1 MIEKL
6 SRAEL
11 DRFRATA
18 SYPEY
23 EVIADMRKGEG
34 GKVVVADAG
43 VSRQT
48 VKNRL
53 KSTAKAYGIDI
64 KFLRSKP
71 ELVVFEIAGK

>member
-34 GKVVVADAG
+34 GRIAVADAG

-53 KSTAKAYGIDI
+53 NATASAYGIEI

-71 ELVVFEIAGK
+71 DLVVFEITGK